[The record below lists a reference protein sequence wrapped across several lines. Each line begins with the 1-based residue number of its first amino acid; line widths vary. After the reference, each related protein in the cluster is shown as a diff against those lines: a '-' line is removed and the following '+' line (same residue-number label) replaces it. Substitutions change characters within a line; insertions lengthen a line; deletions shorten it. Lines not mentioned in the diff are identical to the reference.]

1 MKIFLLDEVYEFA
14 KSVGITN
21 KIDALAKKMYDPSTI
36 QSDLQS
42 YYDFSHSEEYAK
54 LIAEL
59 ETKLKETDMSLYN
72 ILVYSKT
79 QSYDVIA
86 ELLNNVKN
94 LRDRFILLDK
104 AISYKISSA
113 LEYELLVAL
122 FCNMYTEV
130 TEDVRAALPKY
141 IHLAYF
147 NYSSIRYCLRIST
160 SGNVDIFDEYEKYMG
175 RVYTQIQS
183 YINSKDTLSNLRLEV
198 RCAALQYILPR
209 LTVEKRVETLKKLEA
224 LADVSTMDFDNKE
237 RSIGVIWTFERL
249 YEAYFDLNNYPKFF
263 YWVYKQFKYLDKA
276 LDDKEAFF
284 DSLRYYNKNNIT
296 GFIISMRRFYLI
308 QNLFPI
314 FHMNFDN
321 ILPSDRNFISADD
334 LDFTLYDD
342 YANKLVMTKF
352 KTYVDTWY
360 QNNIDKLKDLAGNT
374 EMLIKCEKMVVE
386 GLSEEAASAVVA
398 VNTNYD
404 AVPHP
409 ELIITPTPGTFNSNI
424 GEEIGAPEIAP
435 KIDVALPEGFSVNAA
450 DLARLAEFNNQEG
463 SHVVMSPEELIEHE
477 EERLNAHIE
486 TPASTPTTSTETTTP
501 VATPEVPTPPVVPET
516 PTPET
521 TTPVPP
527 VPPTGIPPL
536 PENFTVNEDE
546 LNSLTEE
553 ERAAMA
559 AANEE

>member
-14 KSVGITN
+14 KSVGITD

-147 NYSSIRYCLRIST
+147 NYASIRYCLRIST

-209 LTVEKRVETLKKLEA
+209 LTDEKRIETLKKIEA

-263 YWVYKQFKYLDKA
+263 YWVYKQFKYLDNA
-276 LDDKEAFF
+276 LTDKEAFF

-308 QNLFPI
+308 QSLFPL

-321 ILPSDRNFISADD
+321 ILPSDRNFISSDD

-360 QNNIDKLKDLAGNT
+360 QNNLDKLKDLSHNT

-386 GLSEEAASAVVA
+386 GLSEEEATTVI
-398 VNTNYD
+398 NTNYD
-404 AVPHP
+404 AVSHP
-409 ELIITPTPGTFNSNI
+409 ELNITPTPGTFNSNI
-424 GEEIGAPEIAP
+424 GEEIGAPEIKP

-450 DLARLAEFNNQEG
+450 DLARLTEFNNQEG
-463 SHVVMSPEELIEHE
+463 SHIVMSPEELIAHE
-477 EERLNAHIE
+477 EERLNASTE
-486 TPASTPTTSTETTTP
+486 TPASTPTTSTE
-501 VATPEVPTPPVVPET
+501 ATPEVPTPPVVPTEA
-516 PTPET
+516 PTPEA

>member
-14 KSVGITN
+14 KSVGITD

-175 RVYTQIQS
+175 RVYAQIQS

-276 LDDKEAFF
+276 LDNKEAFF

-360 QNNIDKLKDLAGNT
+360 QNNIDKLKDLSHNT

-386 GLSEEAASAVVA
+386 GLSEEEATTVI
-398 VNTNYD
+398 NTNYD
-404 AVPHP
+404 AVSHP
-409 ELIITPTPGTFNSNI
+409 VLNITPTPGTFDSNI
-424 GEEIGAPEIAP
+424 GEAIGTPEVKP
-435 KIDVALPEGFSVNAA
+435 KVIDVALPEGFSVNAA
-450 DLARLAEFNNQEG
+450 DLERLAEFNNQEG

-477 EERLNAHIE
+477 EERLAGSN
-486 TPASTPTTSTETTTP
+486 TTTPTTTPSTTETTAP
-501 VATPEVPTPPVVPET
+501 VANTEVPATEPAS
-516 PTPET
+516 PTIPA
-521 TTPVPP
+521 
-527 VPPTGIPPL
+527 IPPL
-536 PENFTVNEDE
+536 PSNFEVNEDE

>member
-14 KSVGITN
+14 KSVGITD
-21 KIDALAKKMYDPSTI
+21 KINALAKKMYDPSTI

-79 QSYDVIA
+79 QSYDVIV

-147 NYSSIRYCLRIST
+147 NYASIRYCLRIST
-160 SGNVDIFDEYEKYMG
+160 SGNVDIFDEYEKYMA

-209 LTVEKRVETLKKLEA
+209 LTDEKRIETLKKIEA

-263 YWVYKQFKYLDKA
+263 YWVYKQFKYLDNA
-276 LDDKEAFF
+276 LTDKEAFF

-308 QNLFPI
+308 QSLFPL

-321 ILPSDRNFISADD
+321 ILPSDRNFISSDD

-360 QNNIDKLKDLAGNT
+360 QNNLDKLKDLSHNT

-386 GLSEEAASAVVA
+386 GLSEEQATTVI
-398 VNTNYD
+398 NTNYD
-404 AVPHP
+404 AVSHP
-409 ELIITPTPGTFNSNI
+409 ELNITPTPGTFNSNI
-424 GEEIGAPEIAP
+424 GEAIGTPEVKP
-435 KIDVALPEGFSVNAA
+435 KVIDVALPEGFSVDAA

-477 EERLNAHIE
+477 EERLAGSNTTTPTTTPSTTE
-486 TPASTPTTSTETTTP
+486 TPAPVTNTEAPTTEPAS
-501 VATPEVPTPPVVPET
+501 PTIPA
-516 PTPET
+516 
-521 TTPVPP
+521 
-527 VPPTGIPPL
+527 IPPL
-536 PENFTVNEDE
+536 PSNFEVNEDE

-553 ERAAMA
+553 ERAAMV

>member
-147 NYSSIRYCLRIST
+147 NYSSIRYCIRIST

-360 QNNIDKLKDLAGNT
+360 QNNIDKLKDLSHNT

-386 GLSEEAASAVVA
+386 GLSEEQATTAI
-398 VNTNYD
+398 NTNYD
-404 AVPHP
+404 AVSHP
-409 ELIITPTPGTFNSNI
+409 ELNITPTPGTFNSNI
-424 GEEIGAPEIAP
+424 GEAIGTPEVKP
-435 KIDVALPEGFSVNAA
+435 KVIDVALPEGFSVNAA
-450 DLARLAEFNNQEG
+450 DLERLAEFNNQEG

-477 EERLNAHIE
+477 EERLAGSN
-486 TPASTPTTSTETTTP
+486 TTTPTTAPSTTETTAP
-501 VATPEVPTPPVVPET
+501 VANTEETATEPASPTIPA
-516 PTPET
+516 
-521 TTPVPP
+521 
-527 VPPTGIPPL
+527 IPPL
-536 PENFTVNEDE
+536 PSNFEVNEDE